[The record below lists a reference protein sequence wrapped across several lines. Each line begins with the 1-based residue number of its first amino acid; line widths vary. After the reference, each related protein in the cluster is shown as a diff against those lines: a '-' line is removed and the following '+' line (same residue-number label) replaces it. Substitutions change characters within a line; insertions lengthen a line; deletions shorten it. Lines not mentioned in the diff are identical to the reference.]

1 MLFRSVMKVSI
12 LMSKN
17 DENQGLE
24 GLDYL
29 GYLDEG
35 QRYKEQEIGRASC
48 RERV

>member
-1 MLFRSVMKVSI
+1 
-12 LMSKN
+12 MSKN

-35 QRYKEQEIGRASC
+35 QRYKEQGALKLAEECFNNAIK
-48 RERV
+48 E